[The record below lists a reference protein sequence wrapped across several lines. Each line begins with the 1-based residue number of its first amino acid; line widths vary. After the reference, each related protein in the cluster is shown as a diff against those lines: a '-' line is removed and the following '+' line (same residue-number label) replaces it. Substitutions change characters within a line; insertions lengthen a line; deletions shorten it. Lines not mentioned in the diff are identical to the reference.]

1 MSLRIEELSFAY
13 RKKEPVIKRMALEV
27 EAGEMY
33 TVLGGSGSGKTTL
46 LKLIAGF
53 IRPMS
58 GRITVKDRDVTG
70 LAPEK
75 RKVGM
80 VFQNYALFPH
90 MNVLRNVMYGI
101 DRRNRDPK
109 LYARRM
115 LEIVGLAELEERPV
129 TLLSGGQGQRVAL
142 ARALA
147 HDPDVM
153 LLDEPLSALD
163 ASLREGLRREL
174 RSILK
179 ERGITSLYIT
189 HDQMEALSIS
199 DRIGF
204 LDHGRI
210 FEQGTP
216 EQMYWNPSFRRTAK
230 FMGVQNIYKVRGVEG
245 GRIITDLGRIPWRG
259 PRPGFVGIRPE
270 SFSLEGGGMEVRTE
284 VVSTEYRGNVQIVHG
299 KIGKATVKA
308 VIGSGGS
315 LKKDQELVLYFDP
328 ASVIPIDIG
337 KG

>member
-1 MSLRIEELSFAY
+1 
-13 RKKEPVIKRMALEV
+13 
-27 EAGEMY
+27 MY
-33 TVLGGSGSGKTTL
+33 TVLGDSGSGKTTL

-53 IRPMS
+53 IRPNS
-58 GRITVKDRDVTG
+58 GRIIIKGVDVSD

-90 MNVLRNVMYGI
+90 MNVLKNVMYGI

-109 LYARRM
+109 RYARRM
-115 LEIVGLAELEERPV
+115 LKIVGLGELEERPV
-129 TLLSGGQGQRVAL
+129 TLLSGGQAQRVAL

-174 RSILK
+174 RAILK

-204 LDHGRI
+204 LDRGRI
-210 FEQGTP
+210 FEQGAP
-216 EQMYWNPSFRRTAK
+216 EDIYWRPRYERTAL
-230 FMGVQNIYKVRGVEG
+230 FMGICNIFKVRRMRR
-245 GRIITDLGRIPWRG
+245 GRIFTEIGEIPWTQEK
-259 PRPGFVGIRPE
+259 PELVGIRPE
-270 SFSLEGGGMEVRTE
+270 SFFRDGSGLETRITVM
-284 VVSTEYRGNVQIVHG
+284 SSEYRGNVQVVFG
-299 KIGKATVKA
+299 KLGNTTIKA
-308 VIGSGGS
+308 VLRSDGYHAKG
-315 LKKDQELVLYFDP
+315 DDMVLFFDHG
-328 ASVIPIDIG
+328 SVIPLETG
-337 KG
+337 EE